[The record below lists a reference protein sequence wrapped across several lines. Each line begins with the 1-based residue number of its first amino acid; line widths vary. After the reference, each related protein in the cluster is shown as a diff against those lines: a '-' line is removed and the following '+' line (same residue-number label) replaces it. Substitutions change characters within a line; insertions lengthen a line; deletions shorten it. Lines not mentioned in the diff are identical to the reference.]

1 MQLQKQLSYN
11 IALSADDDKRM
22 QLVDSMETY
31 ANGTNEEIIK
41 ITIINQYQKLLTMTM
56 TKKT

>member
-31 ANGTNEEIIK
+31 ANGTNEKIIK

-56 TKKT
+56 T

>member
-11 IALSADDDKRM
+11 IASSADDDKRI

-56 TKKT
+56 T